1 MNTLK
6 YIRVAIIL
14 LLSAVPAL
22 VQGAPLTGVTITPT
36 DNTYGQSATYTF
48 TFTTQ
53 TIIPADGKI
62 AFIFPAQFNLIYLN
76 SCGTGTPTILNGGF
90 NNPPPIEND
99 GTGNQT
105 VIVARKGPGNTPV
118 PAGST
123 ISVLLGMVTNPL
135 NPSSAD
141 IIAIETR
148 NVSNGVLDTGQS
160 SVSLAG
166 PINSFTLSNPAGV
179 TAGMPFSLS
188 VSNAVDGNGNPA
200 SGTIQVTTKTGGGEA
215 PDGTDPSVQDIVVTA
230 GNGSAQQTL
239 YKAESGVVLTGI
251 LSSDGSVT
259 DDTSPFTVGSAGIN
273 SFTMTGVP
281 TNVQAGVSFTNIT
294 VTALDVYENTVSDYT
309 GSVWFTTT
317 SSGYTLPYYAGQPYT
332 FQLADNGSHTFTNFI
347 LREAGNQT
355 LTITDGTRSTVSGN
369 IQVNAGP
376 IADFTFAASPSPT
389 AGQQI
394 RLNVTSAVDAAGN
407 PLNVPVALS
416 FVGGGSHSSPNGQ
429 TPVLPDNINVVNG
442 SGYTDIVLFNAESNL
457 QIQAVSG
464 GITRTTAPFTVA
476 PGNLFRFGITGYPAS
491 TVSGNPF
498 TSDVNVTAYDVYG
511 NQKTNYAGT
520 VGFSSTDNS
529 ADLPSSAGLTVGT
542 RTFSGSSFV
551 LRTVGNQR
559 IFVSDLSGSGVSD
572 TTNYINVTNP
582 AISITEIT
590 PSRTTVTQ
598 GQTTPWTVTMGVH
611 NSGASTI
618 TISANELQT
627 YIKFTRGGNDYTSQ
641 YTIDGP
647 QGSFVLTGGSTTFL
661 TFSITQTGTT
671 TGVIDIFGRVATTTG
686 GYTNSILSDV
696 YGGIEVQS
704 PEALQI
710 VSITPSQQTV
720 TSGDNTH
727 NWTVAVQLRNNGGSE
742 AGIDFASSSLA
753 SQAIV
758 VFQRPTTFQD
768 ATTTLKANETKT
780 MIFTVTENSTLLG
793 AHTINA
799 QIQYH
804 VINTGENKSLPP
816 ANPGTVTVQAP
827 SNLLVTSVIPTRN
840 QLTIGSS
847 TEWDI
852 RVLVSNTGGSD
863 VNLDLTQANTWVKI
877 FSGATEVTD
886 FDITWPTA
894 LKNTGNTTLAAGS
907 QDELVY
913 HVTQNSFSAGTMDIL
928 ARAQG
933 TEPNRALIIFYET
946 SVGDGHSGTVQ
957 MQLPSNVSYVSSSLQ
972 PTSVFP
978 RTPAEFQIS
987 VSNTGGATVE
997 LEPAQTTIQFNDAVN
1012 GGNSIFSATL
1022 DPAYGTTVAPGTTE
1036 LHFQSKLVS
1045 GDFIPDS
1052 YPLQVTLNGTENGS
1066 NFQRILNLTSDLV
1079 TVGEPGDLAVTAIT
1093 PSVQTITQGQQN
1105 TWYIDINVENN
1116 DVSDMRLQNMALT
1129 FNYNTQNIT
1138 DQFTITY
1145 PTVLVGSGNN
1155 VLPSNTSDVLR
1166 VTINSVAANAPTG
1179 SILLSAEVQMVDV
1192 SDAGRTFTDQLFNAA
1207 QITCQSPANVQ
1218 INNIYASQTTV
1229 TQGQSIPWNVTV
1241 KLTNSGES
1249 KVRLR
1254 SGSALTLSRGNQYF
1268 TVSNPTTF
1276 LGSGNNELGGG
1287 TEDSLRFVVTSVSPS
1302 VPLGAFT
1309 IFATILT
1316 EEVNTL
1322 NPLSGQSNYI
1332 SLKMQENA
1340 QIRLDRIFAD
1350 LRSGSL
1356 VNTNQEFY
1364 IKAQLTNPG
1373 GSNGDMVKSVTLNL
1387 SSSSPGFTFPNGTTV
1402 TIDSIDAGQTK
1413 TSEPGILVRAS
1424 NLSNVRTVI
1433 NANMTSAV
1441 ARNTGLPAQVLTP
1454 LSNSTEITT
1463 QTPGNLVV
1471 QNVIAQEDTIVSGTL
1486 APWTIKVAIIN
1497 SGVGTLLLKKPQD
1510 SDVSINREGYV
1521 IKADPVWTD
1530 SLLIG
1535 GELDTLVYTVTNT
1548 PSASGV
1554 FTITANIQAEDYNDS
1569 SIGVFTKSGQTQVYF
1584 TKTSAVGITETYMDP
1599 ATPNVDANGVGHV
1612 NITQVFNVR
1621 VKIENKADQ
1630 ALDSVRV
1637 KLLAPNSLVSSQILI
1652 TNIGFGEDKEGV
1664 FTVQAADV
1672 ENLVGETLRSE
1683 IVYAYGRDGTQSK
1696 ISPAQDDSVEIKIY
1710 YPARL
1715 QIVSTENLAPNPEKK
1730 VSQGQNFPV
1739 EVKVANLGS
1748 ETAKEIRVSLA
1759 TSSAQHATVLET
1771 PMTIDETIAGG
1782 DTGTVVFT
1790 LKAGNNTAAGLVS
1803 IYSNLFDAKGEN
1815 NNQQPAFL
1823 EPGDNDSTYADLEK
1837 GADLLILNLIA
1848 DVENNEIIA
1857 NYSQSPWNLNIE
1869 LFNGGEA
1876 DLEIVNLNNSNISF
1890 TVDGQPDNTYDVRPP
1905 SKLKHAGDLILRA
1918 GQTDTLAFSIAEN
1931 GEIAGNAVVKAQIF
1945 GRDMNIGPASNLTA
1959 IDSTDIYVISE
1970 AVVQI
1975 VETSINS
1982 NVHDNDGKGLVNRG
1996 QNFVVSV
2003 LVRAGQ
2009 LLGVDSVLIQL
2020 TTNGNSMSEPDTFQL
2035 DSINRDSEIRA
2046 IFNLQADDSWPEIQ
2060 GEQEEMFTAKIL
2072 SALSKNSQ
2080 LPARI
2085 RPPDKTTN
2093 AQANLRIQRS
2103 ANLKLSLLY
2112 NSPLDSVLTLGQQFD
2127 IIARIHNL
2135 GTAQVDIGKVQ
2146 LTPPTGYEIKLASEL
2161 YSAEP
2166 VERQFTI
2173 EDGEEYKDVLFTFRA
2188 PNANSAKSKIKGK
2201 ISQIPLDRNTN
2212 SPAAILQS
2220 ADSLYVRTSSSSL
2233 NIHSFTILK
2242 PQGAKDFELS
2252 TEQPLTLQAVITS
2265 TSNLQYRKARLKF
2278 PDNLPGDVIYTLN
2291 NSDAEVDITS
2301 NPDTI
2306 SWQLNAPSVKFE
2318 NVHKFY
2324 VDAEAVEAGKTKT
2337 VTDSLSIYRVVNRAN
2352 IAIEFFEA
2360 VNEFG
2365 TIKQEREAYFS
2376 KFQQNII
2383 LRARIKNQGDA
2394 NITGTGKLKLDLG
2407 QSGLTLTSEYQGL
2420 VEQNFTQE
2428 TEDIIWKVNA
2438 GPINNDGFNIT
2449 VEISQAP
2456 NDENTNETAKTA
2468 DDASKRTM
2476 RVWVTEL
2483 GKVRI
2488 VNKRAWISS
2497 PIGAVDNI
2505 VSTDQTFTVK
2515 TEVNSDNVDKN
2526 RITARLV
2533 APEAFRV
2540 IQSTQN
2546 VTLGFNREVTWEVT
2560 APSDASLSDSLKV
2573 LVTGYDDNSGLES
2586 KDSSNAVFIRTVP
2599 KTSFKIDPKITY
2611 PDSFQESV
2619 STGQEFSLTA
2629 TILHQGASYIK
2640 ADSFIVEL
2648 NSPKEFTRID
2658 DKRQIFKFAQFEK
2671 GLHPTWRLNA
2681 PTQKPAGGEFSNFTI
2696 NLLEVPR
2703 DENSYIA
2710 GEVKNDS
2717 VTHKISVVD
2726 RALTKTDA
2734 YLLGQVNADTGNVR
2748 IGSEFNVVLRLTNLG
2763 FARFIDN
2770 YRVKIHLPA
2779 NGYTTQDAEKTG
2791 IITNGMIDSLV
2802 WKIKAPNTINSN
2814 LDIISFTLLD
2824 PPNDQYAKTNAAVL
2838 NNEAHV
2844 RVKLETGKLIAE
2856 TYPVRT
2862 KSAVIKGG
2870 KNVPILGL
2878 VFRNK
2883 DVSSKVNSYLTK
2895 LFLTIRDRE
2904 GEIINPST
2912 AVNRIAAVRHSD
2924 YDHIFAQTTDF
2935 SVTDKPG
2942 QVMLN
2947 FRTLKIDTI
2956 RSAQRDTVDII
2967 VDVSEFNE
2975 TDFKISLSDSLPIYA
2990 VDDNG
2995 QLLDL
3000 ANANGETMS
3009 YVDFESL
3016 LAVVV
3021 EGEMKKAFYNYPN
3034 PFGRND
3040 KPTTNFIYYLEQD
3053 SALKLQIFTL
3063 TGDLVKKW
3071 EFQSTDPE
3079 GAAGLHQGEPNL
3091 IWDGRNGKGEVI
3103 MNGVYLAYL
3112 TLEGGNTAST
3122 KIVFVK

>member
-1 MNTLK
+1 M
-6 YIRVAIIL
+6 
-14 LLSAVPAL
+14 
-22 VQGAPLTGVTITPT
+22 
-36 DNTYGQSATYTF
+36 
-48 TFTTQ
+48 
-53 TIIPADGKI
+53 
-62 AFIFPAQFNLIYLN
+62 
-76 SCGTGTPTILNGGF
+76 
-90 NNPPPIEND
+90 
-99 GTGNQT
+99 
-105 VIVARKGPGNTPV
+105 
-118 PAGST
+118 
-123 ISVLLGMVTNPL
+123 
-135 NPSSAD
+135 
-141 IIAIETR
+141 
-148 NVSNGVLDTGQS
+148 
-160 SVSLAG
+160 
-166 PINSFTLSNPAGV
+166 
-179 TAGMPFSLS
+179 
-188 VSNAVDGNGNPA
+188 
-200 SGTIQVTTKTGGGEA
+200 
-215 PDGTDPSVQDIVVTA
+215 
-230 GNGSAQQTL
+230 
-239 YKAESGVVLTGI
+239 
-251 LSSDGSVT
+251 
-259 DDTSPFTVGSAGIN
+259 
-273 SFTMTGVP
+273 
-281 TNVQAGVSFTNIT
+281 
-294 VTALDVYENTVSDYT
+294 
-309 GSVWFTTT
+309 
-317 SSGYTLPYYAGQPYT
+317 
-332 FQLADNGSHTFTNFI
+332 
-347 LREAGNQT
+347 
-355 LTITDGTRSTVSGN
+355 
-369 IQVNAGP
+369 
-376 IADFTFAASPSPT
+376 
-389 AGQQI
+389 
-394 RLNVTSAVDAAGN
+394 
-407 PLNVPVALS
+407 
-416 FVGGGSHSSPNGQ
+416 
-429 TPVLPDNINVVNG
+429 
-442 SGYTDIVLFNAESNL
+442 
-457 QIQAVSG
+457 
-464 GITRTTAPFTVA
+464 
-476 PGNLFRFGITGYPAS
+476 
-491 TVSGNPF
+491 
-498 TSDVNVTAYDVYG
+498 
-511 NQKTNYAGT
+511 
-520 VGFSSTDNS
+520 
-529 ADLPSSAGLTVGT
+529 
-542 RTFSGSSFV
+542 
-551 LRTVGNQR
+551 
-559 IFVSDLSGSGVSD
+559 
-572 TTNYINVTNP
+572 
-582 AISITEIT
+582 
-590 PSRTTVTQ
+590 
-598 GQTTPWTVTMGVH
+598 
-611 NSGASTI
+611 
-618 TISANELQT
+618 
-627 YIKFTRGGNDYTSQ
+627 
-641 YTIDGP
+641 
-647 QGSFVLTGGSTTFL
+647 

-686 GYTNSILSDV
+686 GYSNSILSDV

-704 PEALQI
+704 PEELQI

-727 NWTVAVQLRNNGGSE
+727 NWTVAVQLKNNGGSE
-742 AGIDFASSSLA
+742 ARVDFATSSLT

-758 VFQRPTTFQD
+758 VSQRPVSFQD
-768 ATTTLKANETKT
+768 ATTTLKTNETKT
-780 MIFTVTENSTLLG
+780 MVFTVTENSTSLG
-793 AHTINA
+793 AHSINA
-799 QIQYH
+799 QIQYQ
-804 VINTGENKSLPP
+804 VLNTGENKSLDP

-827 SNLLVTSVIPTRN
+827 SDLQVTDVIPTRD

-852 RVLVSNTGGSD
+852 RVLVGNTGGAD
-863 VNLDLTQANTWVKI
+863 VNLDLSQVNTWVKI
-877 FSGATEVTD
+877 FNGAAEVTD

-894 LKNTGNTTLAAGS
+894 LKNAGNTTLAAGA

-913 HVTQNSFSAGTMDIL
+913 HVTQNSFNSGTMDIL

-933 TEPNRALIIFYET
+933 TETNRAMTVFYET
-946 SVGDGHSGTVQ
+946 SVGDGRSGTVQ
-957 MQLPSNVSYVSSSLQ
+957 MQLPSNISYVSSSLQ

-987 VSNTGGATVE
+987 VSNAGGATVE
-997 LEPAQTTIQFNDAVN
+997 LDPAQTTIQFNDGVN
-1012 GGNSIFSATL
+1012 GGSSIFSAAL
-1022 DPAYGTTVAPGTTE
+1022 DAAYGATIAQGTTD

-1066 NFQRILNLTSDLV
+1066 NVQRILTLTGDDLV

-1093 PSVQTITQGQQN
+1093 PSVQTVTRGQQN
-1105 TWYIDINVENN
+1105 PWYIDINVENN

-1138 DQFTITY
+1138 EQFTITY
-1145 PTVLVGSGNN
+1145 PAVLVGSGNN
-1155 VLPSNTSDVLR
+1155 VLASNTSDVLR
-1166 VTINSVAANAPTG
+1166 VTVNSVAANAPTG

-1218 INNIYASQTTV
+1218 INNIYPSQTTV
-1229 TQGQSIPWNVTV
+1229 TQGQAIPWNVTV
-1241 KLTNSGES
+1241 KLTNTGES

-1254 SGSALTLSRGNQYF
+1254 TGSALTFSRGNQYF

-1276 LGSGNNELGGG
+1276 LGGGNNELAGGAV
-1287 TEDSLRFVVTSVSPS
+1287 DSLRFVVTSVSPS

-1309 IFATILT
+1309 IFATIQT

-1340 QIRLDRIFAD
+1340 QVRLDRVFAD
-1350 LRSGSL
+1350 IRSGSL

-1364 IKAQLTNPG
+1364 IKVQLTNTG

-1387 SSSSPGFTFPNGTTV
+1387 GSSSPGFTFPNGTTV

-1413 TSEPGILVRAS
+1413 ISEPGVLVRAS
-1424 NLSNVRTVI
+1424 NLSNVRSVFT
-1433 NANMTSAV
+1433 ANMTNAV

-1486 APWTIKVAIIN
+1486 APWTIKVAVIN
-1497 SGVGTLLLKKPQD
+1497 TGVGTILLKKPKD

-1530 SLLIG
+1530 SLLTG
-1535 GELDTLVYTVTNT
+1535 GEPDTLVYTVTNT

-1569 SIGVFTKSGQTQVYF
+1569 GAGIFTKSGQTQVYF

-1599 ATPNVDANGVGHV
+1599 TAPNVDENGVGHV
-1612 NITQVFNVR
+1612 NMTQIFNVR

-1637 KLLAPNSLVSSQILI
+1637 KLLAPNSVVSSQILI

-1683 IVYAYGRDGTQSK
+1683 IVWAYGRDGTQSK
-1696 ISPAQDDSVEIKIY
+1696 ISPAQDDSVKIKIY
-1710 YPARL
+1710 NPARL
-1715 QIVSTENLAPNPEKK
+1715 QIISTENLAPNPEKK

-1748 ETAKEIRVSLA
+1748 ESAKEVRVSLL

-1771 PMTIDETIAGG
+1771 PMTLNEVIAGG

-1790 LKAGNNTAAGLVS
+1790 LKAGNNTAAGPVS
-1803 IYSNLFDAKGEN
+1803 IYSNLFDAKGVN

-1823 EPGDNDSTYADLEK
+1823 EPGDNDTTYADLEK
-1837 GADLLILNLIA
+1837 GANLLILNLLA

-1876 DLEIVNLNNSNISF
+1876 DLKIVNLNSSNISF
-1890 TVDGQPDNTYDVRPP
+1890 TIDGQLDNTYDVRPP

-1931 GEIAGNAVVKAQIF
+1931 GEIAGNAIVKAQIF
-1945 GRDMNIGPASNLTA
+1945 GRDMNIGTASNLTA
-1959 IDSTDIYVISE
+1959 IDSTEIYVISE

-1996 QNFVVSV
+1996 QNFEVSV

-2009 LLGVDSVLIQL
+2009 LLGVDSVLVQL
-2020 TTNGNSMSEPDTFQL
+2020 TTNGNSLIEPDTVQI

-2046 IFNLQADDSWPEIQ
+2046 IFTLQADDSWPEIQ
-2060 GEQEEMFTAKIL
+2060 GEQEEMFSAKIL
-2072 SALSKNSQ
+2072 SALSKNSR

-2085 RPPDKTTN
+2085 RPPDKTAN
-2093 AQANLRIQRS
+2093 AQANLRIQRG

-2112 NSPLDSVLTLGQQFD
+2112 SSQLDSVLTLGQQFD
-2127 IIARIHNL
+2127 VIARIHNL
-2135 GTAQVDIGKVQ
+2135 GTAQVDIGNVE
-2146 LTPPTGYEIKLASEL
+2146 LTPRSGYEIKLASEL
-2161 YSAEP
+2161 FSAEP
-2166 VERQFTI
+2166 VERQFTV
-2173 EDGEEYKDVLFTFRA
+2173 EDGEEYKDVIFTFRA
-2188 PNANSAKSKIKGK
+2188 PGVNSAKSKIKGK
-2201 ISQIPLDRNTN
+2201 ISQIPLDKN
-2212 SPAAILQS
+2212 SNEPAAILQS
-2220 ADSLYVRTSSSSL
+2220 SDSLYVRTSSSSL

-2252 TEQPLTLQAVITS
+2252 TEQPLTLQAIITS

-2291 NSDAEVDITS
+2291 NSPAEVEITS
-2301 NPDTI
+2301 NPDTV

-2324 VDAEAVEAGKTKT
+2324 VDAEGVEAGNAKT

-2394 NITGTGKLKLDLG
+2394 DITGTGKIKLDFG
-2407 QSGLTLTSEYQGL
+2407 QSGLTLAPEYQGL
-2420 VEQNFTQE
+2420 AEQSFTQD

-2488 VNKRAWISS
+2488 VNKKAWISS
-2497 PIGAVDNI
+2497 PIGAVDDI

-2533 APEAFRV
+2533 APESFRV

-2546 VTLGFNREVTWEVT
+2546 VALGFNREVNWEVT
-2560 APSDASLSDSLKV
+2560 APSDASISDSLKV

-2586 KDSSNAVFIRTVP
+2586 KDSSNAVFVRTVP

-2619 STGQEFSLTA
+2619 STGQSFSLTA

-2640 ADSFIVEL
+2640 ADSFIIEL

-2681 PTQKPAGGEFSNFTI
+2681 PSQKPAGGEFSNFTI

-2703 DENSYIA
+2703 DENSYMA

-2748 IGSEFNVVLRLTNLG
+2748 IGSEFNVDLRLTNLG

-2770 YRVKIHLPA
+2770 FRVKIHLPA
-2779 NGYTTQDAEKTG
+2779 NGYTTQDSVKTG
-2791 IITNGMIDSLV
+2791 TITNGMIDSLV
-2802 WKIKAPNTINSN
+2802 WKIKAPNTINSR

-2862 KSAVIKGG
+2862 KSAIIKGG

-2878 VFRNK
+2878 ILRNK

-2895 LFLTIRDRE
+2895 IFMTLRDRE
-2904 GEIINPST
+2904 GETIDPLT
-2912 AVNRIAAVRHSD
+2912 AVSRIAAVRHSD
-2924 YDHIFAQTTDF
+2924 YNHVFAQTTDF

-2942 QVMLN
+2942 QIMLN
-2947 FRTLKIDTI
+2947 LKTTGGKIDTI
-2956 RSAQRDTVDII
+2956 KSAQKDTIDIVADI
-2967 VDVSEFNE
+2967 SEFNE
-2975 TDFKISLSDSLPIYA
+2975 TNFKISLSDSLPIYA

-3021 EGEMKKAFYNYPN
+3021 EGEMTKAFYNYPN
-3034 PFGRND
+3034 PFGRSD
-3040 KPTTNFIYYLEQD
+3040 KPATNFIYYLEQD
-3053 SALKLQIFTL
+3053 SAIKLQIFTL
-3063 TGDLVKKW
+3063 TGDLVKRW
-3071 EFQSTDPE
+3071 EFLSSDPE

-3091 IWDGRNGKGEVI
+3091 LWDGRNGKGEVV

-3112 TLEGGNTAST
+3112 TIEGGETATT